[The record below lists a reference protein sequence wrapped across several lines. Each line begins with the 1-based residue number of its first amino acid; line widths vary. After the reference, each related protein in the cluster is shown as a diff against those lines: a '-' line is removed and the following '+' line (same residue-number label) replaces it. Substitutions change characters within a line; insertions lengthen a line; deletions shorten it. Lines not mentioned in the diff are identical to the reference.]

1 MGRGEWD
8 AASSLRLCDVLANW
22 EQAAVVQR
30 GTCCLAE
37 FAQWRIKARN
47 AATKAV
53 KNHVADL
60 AGRKKVSGCTDTWHK
75 GDSEAIRLQHILS
88 RIAVPPAGAGHDA
101 ADGSTAVQQL
111 RHQRDQAEAQVQ
123 RLSQQLRNAEAQV
136 AELQDAA
143 RQHAAELEQAV
154 QLQTAALQQALQLSN
169 TNVAQLE
176 LQLAAAHVAMAPK
189 TAADIATQCD
199 ASLMQSAD
207 QHMQS
212 SIDCS
217 IDGERWDK
225 SEAGLPSCAAADCC
239 TAVRDI
245 QAMTEEGMARMENQ
259 QAVAEQRA
267 ATTSATMMCSLCLT
281 RESYEAVI
289 TNKKELRPAVE
300 SGAISP
306 SMQQAWM
313 QLAKIGESAAQTR
326 GRTAIARLKQTPEAL
341 NDKIFFA
348 AARGLKGVSSA
359 KVDIVFT
366 CLRDMMDILRKHRG
380 AAPIDWNHP
389 ARADIL
395 KRKVDTDLLAALA

>member
-1 MGRGEWD
+1 MRFHRCCAASQAAGTLSATFSQVLSDYLFAPSNGKLESAAAQASTLGRGEWD
-8 AASSLRLCDVLANW
+8 AASSLRLCDVIANW

-30 GTCCLAE
+30 GTCCWAE

-60 AGRKKVSGCTDTWHK
+60 AGSKKVSGCTDTWHK

-88 RIAVPPAGAGHDA
+88 HIAVPPAGAGHDA

-169 TNVAQLE
+169 TNVAQLQ
-176 LQLAAAHVAMAPK
+176 LQLAAAHVALAPK

-217 IDGERWDK
+217 IDGERWDE
-225 SEAGLPSCAAADCC
+225 SEAGLPSCARRLSFASP
-239 TAVRDI
+239 
-245 QAMTEEGMARMENQ
+245 QQ
-259 QAVAEQRA
+259 QAAPTSPCLQVQSADGSACSGLNSAPALTAAAQLSEQAVLYAPPSELQIPQAPVAANDEWQNKHGNHMTTPPTPKAARRAWKLHPA
-267 ATTSATMMCSLCLT
+267 AT
-281 RESYEAVI
+281 
-289 TNKKELRPAVE
+289 
-300 SGAISP
+300 
-306 SMQQAWM
+306 
-313 QLAKIGESAAQTR
+313 
-326 GRTAIARLKQTPEAL
+326 
-341 NDKIFFA
+341 
-348 AARGLKGVSSA
+348 
-359 KVDIVFT
+359 
-366 CLRDMMDILRKHRG
+366 
-380 AAPIDWNHP
+380 
-389 ARADIL
+389 
-395 KRKVDTDLLAALA
+395 